1 LGLWLFLDQPEQ
13 VYKTMHRFWNQKTD
27 LDFVLLLSQE
37 GEKFRDSDEFAQLV
51 KETGLDVYWEHYQRP
66 DA

>member
-1 LGLWLFLDQPEQ
+1 
-13 VYKTMHRFWNQKTD
+13 
-27 LDFVLLLSQE
+27 VLLLSQE

>member
-1 LGLWLFLDQPEQ
+1 
-13 VYKTMHRFWNQKTD
+13 MHRFWNQKTD
-27 LDFVLLLSQE
+27 LDFVLLLFLA

-51 KETGLDVYWEHYQRP
+51 KETGLDAYWEHYQGP